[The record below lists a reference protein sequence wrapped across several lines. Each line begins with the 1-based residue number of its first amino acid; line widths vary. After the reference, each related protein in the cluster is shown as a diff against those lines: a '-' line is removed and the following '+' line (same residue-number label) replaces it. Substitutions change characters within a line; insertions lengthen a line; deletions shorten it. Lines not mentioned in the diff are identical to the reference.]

1 MKNYFDTMA
10 ILGLVGMI
18 TKKDSFRLDQGKLE
32 ILMRTLLS
40 FKKNLNMDLPIIL
53 LGFQGS
59 R

>member
-1 MKNYFDTMA
+1 
-10 ILGLVGMI
+10 
-18 TKKDSFRLDQGKLE
+18 LDQGKLE